1 MTIRED
7 AIGEDA
13 IGGKNTELFKA
24 GATGESW
31 KIVRCR
37 NNLDRKGQIELSLDP
52 TKAAR
57 FSEEGLD
64 YKGPTCSMCGPY

>member
-1 MTIRED
+1 VEKFMTIR
-7 AIGEDA
+7 EDA

-24 GATGESW
+24 CATGESW

-37 NNLDRKGQIELSLDP
+37 NNLDWKGQIELFLNP
-52 TKAAR
+52 AKAAR

-64 YKGPTCSMCGPY
+64 DKGPTCSMCGSY